1 MGVDQRLYQPHIVK
15 QCDKTANSGSW
26 DCKAS
31 LVTHLI
37 SYFPSRKQRIME
49 NNPEYNK
56 SKVKIK
62 IEYEVNKPLQN
73 LEKRT
78 KCLPYGGFIYGAA
91 ECSDKS
97 LAFITA
103 TCGTQGKLS

>member
-1 MGVDQRLYQPHIVK
+1 
-15 QCDKTANSGSW
+15 
-26 DCKAS
+26 
-31 LVTHLI
+31 
-37 SYFPSRKQRIME
+37 ME

-73 LEKRT
+73 L
-78 KCLPYGGFIYGAA
+78 A